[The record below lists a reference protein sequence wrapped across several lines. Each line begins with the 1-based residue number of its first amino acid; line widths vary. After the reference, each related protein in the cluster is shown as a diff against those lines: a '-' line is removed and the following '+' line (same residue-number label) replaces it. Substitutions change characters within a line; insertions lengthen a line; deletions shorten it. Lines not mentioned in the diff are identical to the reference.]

1 MDIKPIPGMPVMN
14 PKCTGCGRRD
24 LATAAFNCAWPD
36 GRTSV
41 ERYCNQCRVVWRR
54 QLESLGAKFSL
65 IAETGEG

>member
-1 MDIKPIPGMPVMN
+1 MDTNSPPQMPVMK

-36 GRTSV
+36 GRTSL

-54 QLESLGAKFSL
+54 QLESLGATFST
-65 IAETGEG
+65 IRETPQG